1 MGDKDLKVGWI
12 IFLSALLLVSGCVLV
27 IHQKENNAGTCAN
40 SIAPAA
46 IELTV
51 IQENINPSQTESI
64 YASAPRIEWQRI
76 YGFPIRQKGVAI
88 SYRYYPRT
96 IVETCDGN
104 IAVITRVEHD
114 SWWVAAG
121 GGVQPSL
128 LFKIKPKGEPL
139 TAKGYFTSETVNFVV
154 IDGCPTLDNGFLL
167 CGRDSSDDSP
177 MVLKLDPEGNIQWVK
192 KFSTPYGGGWI
203 GSVTQMYDGNYAFA
217 GYIYPGSIGGGD
229 AWTGVIDPSGN
240 LVWNRYWGTIESGDA
255 FYAIDS
261 GWIGSN
267 PYTRGFIAVGF
278 TNEKPYAVAISAD
291 GTVIFEKVLSSISG
305 RLTDVIQ
312 TSDGGFITAVFQGSY
327 SIIKLNATGDFVW
340 GVSGY
345 GSMLCARETSDGG
358 FVAIGESKVLRM
370 DKDGNVL
377 WTMNFGGRSI
387 IQTSDGGYLILS
399 EKDGYICLTKLTKEG
414 TPRISVDPQTVSSGS
429 TLHVNGTG
437 FPTLAELTVL
447 FEDQILGTCFTDEF
461 GNFSAIFVV
470 PPCIAGNY
478 TIKVLDENYRSYYAE
493 AQVRV
498 IDTSDLDVSITVPVH
513 TQYAG
518 RTATFYISTTLKGRE
533 VNVNELNVTVYLQN
547 GTKLRLDTINIEKG
561 LYKSE
566 WKIPQSL
573 PAGAYCIKVTAR
585 LADDKHDC
593 SGSAITTIE
602 VRTLYP
608 LSSIGGRGSI

>member
-12 IFLSALLLVSGCVLV
+12 IFLSALLLVSGCFLV
-27 IHQKENNAGTCAN
+27 IHQKENNESTYAN
-40 SIAPAA
+40 SIASTAA
-46 IELTV
+46 QLTV
-51 IQENINPSQTESI
+51 IQESINPFQTESI
-64 YASAPRIEWQRI
+64 YASAPRIEWQKV
-76 YGFPIRQKGVAI
+76 YGFPIRQKGLLDHAPYTNYRFYTVAM
-88 SYRYYPRT
+88 T
-96 IVETCDGN
+96 ETCDGSVA
-104 IAVITRVEHD
+104 IISRVERD
-114 SWWVAAG
+114 PLMAAPAM
-121 GGVQPSL
+121 GVTPPL
-128 LFKIKPKGEPL
+128 ILKIDPKGEPVW
-139 TAKGYFTSETVNFVV
+139 AKGYFTSETVNFVV
-154 IDGCPTLDNGFLL
+154 IDGCSTLDNGFLL

-177 MVLKLDPEGNIQWVK
+177 MVLKLDPEGNVQWVK

-217 GYIYPGSIGGGD
+217 GYIYPGSMGGGD

-240 LVWNRYWGTIESGDA
+240 LVWNRYWGTTTGSDA

-261 GWIGSN
+261 GRIDRV
-267 PYTRGFIAVGF
+267 PGFIAVGF
-278 TNEKPYAVAISAD
+278 ADGKPYAVAMSAD
-291 GTVIFEKVLSSISG
+291 GTTIFEKVLSSISG
-305 RLTDVIQ
+305 QLLDVSV
-312 TSDGGFITAVFQGSY
+312 TSDGGFITACFNSY
-327 SIIKLNATGDFVW
+327 SIIKLNATGDFEW

-345 GSMLCARETSDGG
+345 GWMSHVRETSDGG
-358 FVAIGESKVLRM
+358 FVAIGSKVLRT

-377 WTMNFGGRSI
+377 WTMGFSGSSI
-387 IQTSDGGYLILS
+387 IQTGDGGYLILS

-414 TPRISVDPQTVSSGS
+414 TSRISIDPQTVASGC
-429 TLHVNGTG
+429 TFNVNGSG

-447 FEDQILGTCFTDEF
+447 FEDQILGICFTDEF
-461 GNFSAIFVV
+461 GNFSATFVV
-470 PPCIAGNY
+470 PPCIAGNHI
-478 TIKVLDENYRSYYAE
+478 IKVFDRNYRSYYAE

-518 RTATFYISTTLKGRE
+518 ETATFYISATLKGRE

-585 LADDKHDC
+585 LADDEHDC
-593 SGSAITTIE
+593 SGSAITSIE

>member
-1 MGDKDLKVGWI
+1 MM
-12 IFLSALLLVSGCVLV
+12 IFLSALLLVSGFVLV
-27 IHQKENNAGTCAN
+27 VHQKENSAGTYAN
-40 SIAPAA
+40 SIASTA
-46 IELTV
+46 IEL
-51 IQENINPSQTESI
+51 IAIEEDINPYQTEPV
-64 YASAPRIEWQRI
+64 YASALRIEWQRV
-76 YGFPIRQKGVAI
+76 YGFPIQQKGVAI

-104 IAVITRVEHD
+104 IAVIARVEHD

-203 GSVTQMYDGNYAFA
+203 GSVTQMYDGKYAFA
-217 GYIYPGSIGGGD
+217 GYIYPGPTGSGD
-229 AWTGVIDPSGN
+229 AWAGVIDLSGN
-240 LVWNRYWGTIESGDA
+240 LVWNSYWGTTTGGDA

-267 PYTRGFIAVGF
+267 PYTKGLIAVGF
-278 TNEKPYAVAISAD
+278 ANEKPYAVAISAD
-291 GTVIFEKVLSSISG
+291 GTTVLFEKVLSSISG
-305 RLTDVIQ
+305 RLADVSQ

-345 GSMLCARETSDGG
+345 GSMWHIRETSDGG
-358 FVAIGESKVLRM
+358 FVAIGESKVLRT

-377 WTMNFGGRSI
+377 WTMDFGGRSI

-414 TPRISVDPQTVSSGS
+414 TPRISIDPQTVASGC

-447 FEDQILGTCFTDEF
+447 FEDQILGTCFTDES
-461 GNFSAIFVV
+461 GNFSATFVV

-478 TIKVLDENYRSYYAE
+478 TIKVFDENYRSYYAE

-498 IDTSDLDVSITVPVH
+498 IDTSSLDVSITVSVH

-518 RTATFYISTTLKGRE
+518 RTANFYISTTLKGRE

-585 LADDKHDC
+585 LADNEHDC
-593 SGSAITTIE
+593 SGSAITSVE
-602 VRTLYP
+602 VRTYDP
-608 LSSIGGRGSI
+608 PSSTGGGTKQFPRYLR